1 VYGVIQTVVL
11 KAKRVGKVARLR
23 GVPPIRR
30 LELLRVDFPLSLRA
44 RLGGGEVLSLR
55 MRRGPRG
62 RGGKIYFGRESFAVD
77 RVAFLGIFL
86 EGWYGADYHDAD
98 VLDIGGHKG
107 YYGAFALLGG
117 ARRVVSFEP
126 EERNYALLE
135 RAAES
140 FRAAGFDWRVVRA
153 AIGESDG
160 EVDLRVSEEAASHS
174 LYTSDS
180 PAAPAQRVRMMRM
193 EAVLDEVAAG
203 ARIIVKIDAEG
214 AECAAILASTGESWS
229 PVDELFVETHAFA
242 PCSSVEIIERA
253 SDLGLRLQSRETE
266 PAAELL
272 HFRRAQEDVLAEDRA
287 VSTASE

>member
-1 VYGVIQTVVL
+1 
-11 KAKRVGKVARLR
+11 
-23 GVPPIRR
+23 
-30 LELLRVDFPLSLRA
+30 
-44 RLGGGEVLSLR
+44 

-62 RGGKIYFGRESFAVD
+62 RGGRIFFGRESFAVD

-126 EERNYALLE
+126 EARNFALLE

-153 AIGESDG
+153 AVGDSDG

-180 PAAPAQRVRMMRM
+180 LAAPAQRVRMVHMDT
-193 EAVLDEVAAG
+193 VLGESADGE
-203 ARIIVKIDAEG
+203 RIIVKIDAEG
-214 AECAAILASTGESWS
+214 AECAAILASAAESWN
-229 PVDELFVETHAFA
+229 PVDELFIETHAFA
-242 PCSSVEIIERA
+242 PCSSAEIIERA
-253 SDLGLRLQSRETE
+253 HHFGLKLKSRETE
-266 PAAELL
+266 PEAELL
-272 HFRRAQEDVLAEDRA
+272 RFRRAQHEVLAEDRA
-287 VSTASE
+287 VSIASE

>member
-1 VYGVIQTVVL
+1 MYGVIQTVAL
-11 KAKRVGKVARLR
+11 KAKRLGKVARMR
-23 GVPPIRR
+23 DVPAARR

-44 RLGGGEVLSLR
+44 RLGGGDVLSLR
-55 MRRGPRG
+55 MRRGPQG
-62 RGGKIYFGRESFAVD
+62 RGGTIFFGRESFAVD

-86 EGWYGADYHDAD
+86 EGWYDADYHDAD

-126 EERNYALLE
+126 EARNFALLE
-135 RAAES
+135 RAATA

-174 LYTSDS
+174 LFTSDS
-180 PAAPAQRVRMMRM
+180 PAAPAQRVRMVHMDT
-193 EAVLDEVAAG
+193 VLGEGAAG
-203 ARIIVKIDAEG
+203 ERIIVKIDAEG
-214 AECAAILASTGESWS
+214 AECAAILASAGESWDR
-229 PVDELFVETHAFA
+229 VDELFVETHAFA
-242 PCSSVEIIERA
+242 PCSSAEIIERA
-253 SDLGLRLQSRETE
+253 GDFGLKLQSRETE

-272 HFRRAQEDVLAEDRA
+272 HFRRVQQDVLEDRA